1 MLLEA
6 ECAPVVS
13 IWDSLA
19 MLRQTPDAK
28 EKEILEMDV
37 VEEIKKMG
45 QIHNDIHSLLWKA
58 SLSLFGSIFR
68 GFGIKHSSCK
78 VKRKQGIDGFQSLIL
93 KGAEMVHTFWSFA
106 LLIKKNMCIYI
117 YIVMNCLMD
126 GRVLVRQCETYRL
139 AAFLEN
145 S

>member
-1 MLLEA
+1 MDIWLWANTEAKRKNPPIASAYGTDTFSESMLLEA

-78 VKRKQGIDGFQSLIL
+78 VKRKQVTQ
-93 KGAEMVHTFWSFA
+93 
-106 LLIKKNMCIYI
+106 C
-117 YIVMNCLMD
+117 CLRM
-126 GRVLVRQCETYRL
+126 R
-139 AAFLEN
+139 
-145 S
+145 